1 MPHLNPQQAAYAQP
15 NASMVNGRVS
25 TLPAD
30 PRAYG
35 DRVEKALA
43 ELARVASETP
53 EQHYLDL
60 PRPHPVLD
68 VLDHL
73 YSMIIRSAQGPEA
86 FDILIVD
93 HICKIL
99 FGGAAQDL
107 VIECLVHVLE
117 NICRIGGRTASRVA
131 VVIAHQ
137 PGENLLRVPVATSLI
152 KAEMIDWRRIDA
164 EASKAILGKKEES
177 LQFLSSLVDA
187 VLLNDRPIALY
198 ADLVSSLEAAWKWI
212 EEEPTLEAGQQLKQK
227 LTSSGLGQ
235 VPGRN
240 TDDRL
245 AARQDQMDYIFDE
258 WVHLCNNPNAS
269 EKAAS
274 HFISQMYNKQIIN
287 NRDDLCLFLRLSIDS
302 SVERFE
308 MHVSNNGSLH
318 DAFIPTDAL
327 AKLIVMLVKRREQEG
342 EVKVDKASFLKSIM
356 SLIVLVLN
364 HHHVMRGEQFNEK
377 VFFRLFSMLLSEIGN
392 SGDELSEADHQE
404 ITLVFAKIL
413 LDVRPAYFP
422 GFMFA
427 WLALIAHRNFLPSLM
442 RLPSQAGWESFSDIM
457 ENMMLYVGELL
468 KPLHVAQVTKEIY
481 RGVMKILVI
490 LQHDYPDF
498 LAAYHSKLCAN
509 IPGHCTQMHNIIL
522 HANPAPYSK
531 MADPMQPGLKIDRI
545 EEIRESPEI
554 VYDVEGPLRQ
564 IGLFDVLDQALQSGP
579 SEDAVAHIA
588 HAIQRSKIRQS
599 GVGFVSINVDQ
610 KLIQSIVMHVGMH
623 SIERANR
630 KGGPTFV
637 RGSPD
642 AALLSMLV
650 HELQP
655 EARYFFINSIVDQLR
670 FPNTHTHYFSQAL
683 LEIFGSDNV
692 DPEES
697 DIRQQIT
704 RILLERLVGMWP
716 HPWGLIVTIMELI
729 KNEKYMFFDLPFIK
743 ASPEVRHPNSSH
755 ELVLICS
762 LRLLIV
768 SLHWQRVQCRAKSVQ
783 KIFRDQ
789 EQHL

>member
-1 MPHLNPQQAAYAQP
+1 
-15 NASMVNGRVS
+15 
-25 TLPAD
+25 
-30 PRAYG
+30 
-35 DRVEKALA
+35 
-43 ELARVASETP
+43 
-53 EQHYLDL
+53 
-60 PRPHPVLD
+60 
-68 VLDHL
+68 
-73 YSMIIRSAQGPEA
+73 
-86 FDILIVD
+86 
-93 HICKIL
+93 
-99 FGGAAQDL
+99 
-107 VIECLVHVLE
+107 
-117 NICRIGGRTASRVA
+117 
-131 VVIAHQ
+131 
-137 PGENLLRVPVATSLI
+137 
-152 KAEMIDWRRIDA
+152 
-164 EASKAILGKKEES
+164 
-177 LQFLSSLVDA
+177 
-187 VLLNDRPIALY
+187 
-198 ADLVSSLEAAWKWI
+198 
-212 EEEPTLEAGQQLKQK
+212 
-227 LTSSGLGQ
+227 
-235 VPGRN
+235 
-240 TDDRL
+240 
-245 AARQDQMDYIFDE
+245 MDYIFDE